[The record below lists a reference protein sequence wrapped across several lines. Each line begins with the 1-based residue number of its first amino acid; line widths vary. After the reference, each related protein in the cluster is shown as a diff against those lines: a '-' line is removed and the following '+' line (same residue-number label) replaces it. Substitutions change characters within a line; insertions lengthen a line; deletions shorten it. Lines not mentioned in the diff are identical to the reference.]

1 MLVLCIQT
9 CWYEYNCCSRT
20 WYRRISTWYF
30 NRFAI
35 FDAATNDQ
43 LNNAVD
49 LTVNAVYQ
57 YPTSDLFVTGHS
69 LGGFNAQF
77 IGYALAEGLIG
88 DSDNEGWLDNKL
100 LTKKRK
106 FGSY

>member
-1 MLVLCIQT
+1 MIFIFFWGKWST
-9 CWYEYNCCSRT
+9 YRCWSCVFKHVDTNTIVVAERGTEGSVSD
-20 WYRRISTWYF
+20 IL
-30 NRFAI
+30 I
-35 FDAATNDQ
+35 DLQLFDAATNDQ

-77 IGYALAEGLIG
+77 INSLAML
-88 DSDNEGWLDNKL
+88 
-100 LTKKRK
+100 
-106 FGSY
+106 